1 MSHHQPPPDQPPGE
15 PSRPPGPPPA
25 GPPSLDLPPV
35 TPPPPPAA
43 DPPAAS
49 APSDQPAEETADV
62 PPTLPPPPPPPPPGH
77 APAAPGP
84 EAAGPG
90 RGRLIGLAV
99 AAVVLVGAVIAG
111 VLLLTGGDDDTSAVA
126 DRKPGASQDAEA
138 GRDSEGGEGPEDAD
152 RPDAEPGTEDGG
164 DGDRERDGDSP
175 SQDPADRPGG
185 QAPYELVLPEGLL
198 DTYTLIAGED
208 GGLPTDTTG
217 FDEAIDAMR
226 VEGAQGTQG
235 AYSTWDPSDPES
247 LQDPSALESMEM
259 LIVAG
264 AWGVVQD
271 PEASVDGFFAKLK
284 TEQPADAD
292 GELQGTPQA
301 MSPDGLDGAVMKC
314 QIMSNVDFE
323 GRAQETSLCVWADD
337 STVAVVM
344 PIPMSGSRSLAEGA
358 QLTADVRAELRVAAD

>member
-43 DPPAAS
+43 GPPATP
-49 APSDQPAEETADV
+49 APSDVPADQAADV
-62 PPTLPPPPPPPPPGH
+62 PPTLPPPPPGH
-77 APAAPGP
+77 VPAAPGP
-84 EAAGPG
+84 EGAGPG
-90 RGRLIGLAV
+90 RGKLIGLAV

-111 VLLLTGGDDDTSAVA
+111 VLLLTGGDDDTSADA
-126 DRKPGASQDAEA
+126 DKKPGASQDAEA
-138 GRDSEGGEGPEDAD
+138 GRDSEGGEEPEDAD
-152 RPDAEPGTEDGG
+152 RPDAEPGTEDGD
-164 DGDRERDGDSP
+164 DGDQEGDADSP

-185 QAPYELVLPEGLL
+185 QEPHELVLPERLL

-226 VEGAQGTQG
+226 VDDAEGAQG
-235 AYSTWDPSDPES
+235 AYSTWDLSDSES

-259 LIVAG
+259 LMVAG
-264 AWGVVQD
+264 AWGTVQD

-284 TEQPADAD
+284 TEQSADAD

-314 QIMSNVDFE
+314 QVMRDVDFE
-323 GRAQETSLCVWADD
+323 GKAQETPMCVWADD

-344 PIPMSGSRSLAEGA
+344 PIRMSGSRSLAEGA